1 MLANYH
7 THTWRCGHA
16 EGTEEEY
23 IQRAMEEG
31 FQLLGFSDHA
41 PYAYPGGYRSFYH
54 MGPEQDRDYFETIAR
69 LRDRY
74 AGQIELHMGVE
85 AEYYPALFE
94 ELLTRLRKY
103 GCEYMILGQHYT
115 FNETDGVYAGHPTQ
129 DAAVLTQYVDQSIEA
144 LETGLFTYMAHPD
157 ILNWQGEEGLY
168 RREMGRLCETCRK
181 LQIPLE
187 INLAGM
193 GEGRHYPSRLFWQIA
208 GEVGSRAILGWDVHA
223 PREFHVPEVVDRARA
238 LAADCGVELLDRV
251 ELRPIG

>member
-23 IQRAMEEG
+23 IQQALKEG
-31 FQLLGFSDHA
+31 FQILGFSDHA
-41 PYAYPGGYRSFYH
+41 PYAYPDGSSSFYH
-54 MGPEQDRDYFETIAR
+54 MGPELAQDYFETISR
-69 LRDRY
+69 LREKYR
-74 AGQIELHMGVE
+74 GQIQIHMGVE

-94 ELLTRLRKY
+94 DLLKRLRQN

-115 FNETDGVYAGHPTQ
+115 HNETDGVYVGRPTQ
-129 DAAVLTQYVDQSIEA
+129 DAEVLRQYVDQSIEA

-157 ILNWQGEEGLY
+157 ILNWQGDEALY
-168 RREMGRLCETCRK
+168 HQEMVKLCATCRD

-193 GEGRHYPSRLFWQIA
+193 ACGSHYPSLRFWEIA
-208 GEVGSRAILGWDVHA
+208 GEVGNAAILGWDVHA
-223 PREFHVPEVVDRARA
+223 PGEFHVPEMVEKGHA
-238 LAADCGVELLDRV
+238 LAQHCKLELLEQA
-251 ELRPIG
+251 ELRPIQ